1 MELTRRVT
9 RKHLIIKP
17 VKRKGIGIVNRDVRM
32 IGYYIPLSADIF
44 PETVNRIAINE
55 AAFIADFCPARGELR

>member
-1 MELTRRVT
+1 MGLTRRVT

-17 VKRKGIGIVNRDVRM
+17 VKRKGIVNRDVRM
-32 IGYYIPLSADIF
+32 TGYYIPLSADIF

-55 AAFIADFCPARGELR
+55 AAFIADFCPARGALR

>member
-17 VKRKGIGIVNRDVRM
+17 VKRKGIVNRDVRM
-32 IGYYIPLSADIF
+32 TGYYIPLSADIF